1 MKSTY
6 DHVTFGEA
14 RMLKLWWDYSIKTT
28 PQVKHN
34 KPDIVLWIP
43 SSMKCFIIDVCVP
56 LYENIHTQEKEK
68 NDKYTQLK
76 VALLRLYPSYE
87 YNIVPIVLGA
97 MIGYIIASGKSGDFG
112 LN

>member
-14 RMLKLWWDYSIKTT
+14 RILSYGGTIQSRPHLKSSAINQILFCGY
-28 PQVKHN
+28 H
-34 KPDIVLWIP
+34 

-56 LYENIHTQEKEK
+56 LDENIHAREKEK
-68 NDKYTQLK
+68 NDKYTQFK

-87 YNIVPIVLGA
+87 YNIVQIVLGA
-97 MIGYIIASGKSGDFG
+97 MG
-112 LN
+112 LVTSSLVENLET